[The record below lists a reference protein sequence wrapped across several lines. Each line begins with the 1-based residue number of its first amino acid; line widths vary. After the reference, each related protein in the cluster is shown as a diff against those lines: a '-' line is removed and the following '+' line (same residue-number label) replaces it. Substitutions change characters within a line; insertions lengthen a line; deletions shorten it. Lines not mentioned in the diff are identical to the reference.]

1 MALICPAIFC
11 FDLSISGFAFEVNN
25 YKEEEKKKERKT
37 SRYAILFYW
46 AKGNVNVVL
55 WGKLNHHID
64 RKWKDMPSFKGRFT
78 RIFENL
84 FDFLKKSSQKPS
96 DQNSWNLFWSILKNV
111 DSSLIKSWSLWSRMG
126 HNDRGGVQIFK

>member
-11 FDLSISGFAFEVNN
+11 FDLFRVCLWSQQLQRRG
-25 YKEEEKKKERKT
+25 KKERKKNIKVCYFVSLSQRQCECCT
-37 SRYAILFYW
+37 LRETKSSYW
-46 AKGNVNVVL
+46 SKMKGHALLQGEIYENL
-55 WGKLNHHID
+55 W
-64 RKWKDMPSFKGRFT
+64 
-78 RIFENL
+78 NL

-126 HNDRGGVQIFK
+126 HNDRGGPNL